1 MPEEAASIFCRVSI
15 NLVTLNCGVVYG
27 ARNRVPFIL
36 FLIFYYAQSLRYF
49 DASTQMLV
57 IVYISIQ

>member
-27 ARNRVPFIL
+27 ARNRRTIHPFAR
-36 FLIFYYAQSLRYF
+36 FLLR
-49 DASTQMLV
+49 AKL
-57 IVYISIQ
+57 